1 LTISALAA
9 ADNSAEIV
17 RRDAEAFRAHL
28 ARTDMFVRNREVFV
42 ARAPGRLDVI
52 GGFADYSGS
61 LVLEWPLADATF
73 VAVQV
78 DRRPVLMLASGARRA
93 GAYLPELLSFSYDD
107 ARAYFAAD
115 RSTRW
120 ASYVAGAFVVL
131 ARELGVR
138 FSEGAKV
145 FITSSV
151 PEGKGVSSSAAL
163 EVAAMTAIS
172 SAYGIALEPRDL
184 ALLCQKV
191 ENAIAGA
198 PCGVMDQMTAALGQ
212 SDRLLALLCQPA
224 EVAGHLE
231 LPRGL
236 ALWGI
241 DSGIRHAVS
250 DADYGSVRAA
260 AFMGRRTVE
269 ELTGCAVDYL
279 ANLTPTEFAALAE
292 RLPEQLRGR
301 DFLARHDGTG
311 DPMTTVDPGRVYP
324 VRAASAH
331 PVHEHARARQFAELL
346 PCRDDVDLHSAR
358 GLDARGECLGALMY
372 ESHASYS
379 ACGLGSDGTD
389 ALVEIARR
397 AGIDSGIYGAK
408 ITGGGRGGTVAI
420 LGREGAGP
428 VVEAIAARYAQQ
440 SGRASRVFSGSSS
453 GAAAWCGLN
462 VRP

>member
-1 LTISALAA
+1 VPVNGPEFV
-9 ADNSAEIV
+9 DREG
-17 RRDAEAFRAHL
+17 EAFRDDL
-28 ARTDMFVRNREVFV
+28 ARTELFARDRDVHV

-52 GGFADYSGS
+52 GGIADYSGS
-61 LVLEWPLADATF
+61 LVLEWPLADATL
-73 VAVQV
+73 VAVQP
-78 DRRPVLMLASGARRA
+78 DERPVVLLTSGARAA
-93 GAYLPELLSFSYDD
+93 GTYLPDLLSFSYED

-115 RSTRW
+115 QSTRW

-138 FSEGAKV
+138 FTKGARV

-172 SAYGIALEPRDL
+172 SAYGISLAPRDL
-184 ALLCQKV
+184 ALLCQTV

-198 PCGVMDQMTAALGQ
+198 PCGVMDQMTAAVGK
-212 SDRLLALLCQPA
+212 SGRLLALLCQPA
-224 EVAGHLE
+224 EIAGYLA
-231 LPRGL
+231 LPEGL

-260 AFMGRRTVE
+260 AFMGRCLIE
-269 ELTGCAVDYL
+269 ELTGGRIDYL
-279 ANLTPTEFAALAE
+279 ANLTPAKFAALAE
-292 RLPEQLRGR
+292 HLPARLTGR

-311 DPMTTVDPGRVYP
+311 DRMTSVDPERLYW

-331 PVHEHARARQFAELL
+331 PVYEHARARQFAELL
-346 PCRDDVDLHSAR
+346 GRAGGVEYATAR
-358 GLDARGECLGALMY
+358 GVDACGECLGALMY

-389 ALVEIARR
+389 ALVDLARR
-397 AGIDSGIYGAK
+397 AGTDSGIYGAK
-408 ITGGGRGGTVAI
+408 ITGGGLGGTVAI
-420 LGREGAGP
+420 LGRAGAAP
-428 VVEAIAARYAQQ
+428 TVNALAARYAQH
-440 SGRASRVFSGSSS
+440 SGHVPRVFAGSSS
-453 GAAAWCGLN
+453 GAATWG
-462 VRP
+462 VRISTPNANS